1 MNRVIICRHLLSKKN
16 LFFRQLVLKRRNA
29 RHIFTAIL
37 SFHTPSP
44 LALKNAFDLQFLIG
58 TRKMSDSSG
67 ENASILDNLRKSVK
81 EQVSLSVITWYVN
94 YSFRLCCSSYHEATQ
109 NVIIEN
115 KLLLLYISIRACDFH
130 IRNLDGS

>member
-1 MNRVIICRHLLSKKN
+1 MNRLIICRSLLSKKN
-16 LFFRQLVLKRRNA
+16 LFFRQLELKRRNA

-37 SFHTPSP
+37 SFHTSSP

-58 TRKMSDSSG
+58 TRKMSDTSG

-81 EQVSLSVITWYVN
+81 EQVNISVITWYVN

-115 KLLLLYISIRACDFH
+115 KLLLLHILIRA
-130 IRNLDGS
+130 